1 MRINLVVPFSEHEIA
16 KKRGAR
22 WDPARK
28 VWYIENVEEHN
39 LRMFLQWAPERLKTR
54 TSSEPL
60 KHPVFQVTQ
69 PRTPTNKERKRFKLK
84 KKTLIYK

>member
-1 MRINLVVPFSEHEIA
+1 MRINLVVPYSEHELA

-28 VWYIENVEEHN
+28 TWYVED
-39 LRMFLQWAPERLKTR
+39 LSIFFQWAPEKFAKT
-54 TSSEPL
+54 TSGPL
-60 KHPVFQVTQ
+60 QHPPFKVVQ